1 MKRWPA
7 VGYGAF
13 FVLFALPFA
22 TLYAACSN
30 KRVDTVN
37 GYQTLG
43 PHDGAGSDGF
53 AWIAL
58 ALVVVALGLSL
69 FGVRP
74 LWLSVVSVAA
84 VTTLFLA
91 VTAAGGAK
99 ASTKAELGYWLS
111 SVAVALAPAAGARS
125 WRQAALVALATAA
138 AATALVGAIIGL
150 ILLTASATSRG

>member
-7 VGYGAF
+7 VGYGTF

-22 TLYAACSN
+22 TLYAACSHQ
-30 KRVDTVN
+30 RVDTVN
-37 GYQTLG
+37 GYQALA
-43 PHDGAGSDGF
+43 PHDGTGSDGF

-91 VTAAGGAK
+91 VTAAGGAR
-99 ASTKAELGYWLS
+99 ASSKAEIGYWLS

-125 WRQAALVALATAA
+125 WRQAGLVALATVAA
-138 AATALVGAIIGL
+138 AAALVGAIIGL
-150 ILLTASATSRG
+150 ILLTASTSHG

>member
-7 VGYGAF
+7 VGYGTF

-22 TLYAACSN
+22 TLYAACSHQ
-30 KRVDTVN
+30 RVDTVN
-37 GYQTLG
+37 GYQTLA
-43 PHDGAGSDGF
+43 PHDGTGSDGF

-91 VTAAGGAK
+91 VTAAGGAR
-99 ASTKAELGYWLS
+99 ASSKAEIGYWLS

-125 WRQAALVALATAA
+125 WRQAGLVALATVAA
-138 AATALVGAIIGL
+138 AAALVGAIIGL
-150 ILLTASATSRG
+150 ILLTASTSHG